1 MLGPRSGRA
10 YTLLTSIGDWNREF
24 SELVRRGAGEPGDIA
39 PAAGEQAVEND
50 VPVADVGS
58 DQAMAERRLSIAAR
72 LVELGFITADRA
84 TPENPAVE
92 VLGELLPP
100 DAELGLCLT
109 CHGFSSSAP
118 YPFAETT
125 GVFPNRG
132 SFRMN
137 PALAEVSPH
146 GPPLLTAPR
155 RELVVCTQV
164 VLGWTAS
171 RVDSDRQDVVT
182 LYSAQLR
189 DIVGATVRHRRKGVV
204 EVWVEDGPTLSFRV
218 TPEAADALQAHVD
231 QAAQSQ

>member
-1 MLGPRSGRA
+1 M
-10 YTLLTSIGDWNREF
+10 SIGDWNREF
-24 SELVRRGAGEPGDIA
+24 SELVRRGASEPGDIA
-39 PAAGEQAVEND
+39 PAADEQAVESD
-50 VPVADVGS
+50 VPVSETDS
-58 DQAMAERRLSIAAR
+58 DQAMAERRSSIAGR
-72 LVELGFITADRA
+72 LIQLGFITADHA
-84 TPENPAVE
+84 TPDNPAVE
-92 VLGELLPP
+92 VLSELLPP
-100 DAELGLCLT
+100 EAELGLCLT

-146 GPPLLTAPR
+146 GLPLLTAPR

-164 VLGWTAS
+164 ALSWTAS
-171 RVDSDRQDVVT
+171 RVRSDREDLVT
-182 LYSAQLR
+182 LYSAQFR
-189 DIVGATVRHRRKGVV
+189 DIIGATVRHRRKGVV

-218 TPEAADALQAHVD
+218 TREAADALQAHID

>member
-1 MLGPRSGRA
+1 MPGPRSGRA

-24 SELVRRGAGEPGDIA
+24 SELVRRGVVEPGDIA
-39 PAAGEQAVEND
+39 PAAGEQAVESE
-50 VPVADVGS
+50 VPVSDADS
-58 DQAMAERRLSIAAR
+58 DQAMAGRRLSIAAR
-72 LVELGFITADRA
+72 LVRLGFIAADRA
-84 TPENPAVE
+84 TSENPAVQ
-92 VLGELLPP
+92 VLSELVPP

-137 PALAEVSPH
+137 PAVAHLSPN
-146 GPPLLTAPR
+146 PAQLLTAPR

-164 VLGWTAS
+164 ALSWTAS
-171 RVDSDRQDVVT
+171 RVRSDGQDVVT
-182 LYSAQLR
+182 LYSAQFR

-218 TPEAADALQAHVD
+218 APEAADALQAHVD

>member
-1 MLGPRSGRA
+1 M
-10 YTLLTSIGDWNREF
+10 
-24 SELVRRGAGEPGDIA
+24 AG
-39 PAAGEQAVEND
+39 
-50 VPVADVGS
+50 
-58 DQAMAERRLSIAAR
+58 RRLSIAAR

-92 VLGELLPP
+92 VLSELLPP
-100 DAELGLCLT
+100 DAELNLCLT

-137 PALAEVSPH
+137 IALAEVSPH
-146 GPPLLTAPR
+146 GPPMLRAPR

-164 VLGWTAS
+164 ALSWTAS
-171 RVDSDRQDVVT
+171 RLDSDHHDVVT
-182 LYSAQLR
+182 LYSAQFREIL
-189 DIVGATVRHRRKGVV
+189 GATVRRRRKGVV
-204 EVWVEDGPTLSFRV
+204 EVWVHGGPALCFRV
-218 TPEAADALQAHVD
+218 TPQVADALQAHVE

>member
-1 MLGPRSGRA
+1 M
-10 YTLLTSIGDWNREF
+10 SIGDWNREF
-24 SELVRRGAGEPGDIA
+24 SELVRRGAGEPGDTG
-39 PAAGEQAVEND
+39 AAGGEQVVEND
-50 VPVADVGS
+50 VPVADADS
-58 DQAMAERRLSIAAR
+58 DLAIAGRRLSIAAR
-72 LVELGFITADRA
+72 LVQLGFIAADRA
-84 TPENPAVE
+84 TPGNPAVE

-100 DAELGLCLT
+100 DAELDLCLT

-137 PALAEVSPH
+137 PVLAEVSPH

-164 VLGWTAS
+164 ALGWTAS

-182 LYSAQLR
+182 LYSAQFR

-204 EVWVEDGPTLSFRV
+204 AVWVEDGPTLSFRV
-218 TPEAADALQAHVD
+218 TPETADALQAHVD